1 MSEDERIGL
10 SEPYLAGNAR
20 AYLEEC
26 LTTNFVS
33 SVGPFVDRFE
43 RVFAEYVGSRYAIA
57 CASGTAAIHVAM
69 RLAGVEAGDEVLV
82 PTLTF
87 VASVNP
93 ILYQGGT
100 PVLVDAE
107 PATWNADPALI
118 VEELALRARTG
129 RRQPKA
135 VEVVHLLGHPADIAP
150 VAAACERHGVTL
162 IEDAAEA
169 LGARYVGGALD
180 GRHVGTIGKIGC
192 FSFNGN
198 KIITSGAGGMIT
210 TDDEALA
217 RRAKHLTTQ
226 ARLPGLEYRHDEV
239 GYNYRLSNLSAALG
253 LSQLELLPEILA
265 KKQEIA
271 DRYQRGLARARGL
284 APPPHTSWAAPTFSL
299 YTLDVDPKASGTD
312 RSALMARLRERRIEA
327 RPIWSPVH
335 TLPPYAGAPVL
346 RGHVAEA
353 VFAGALSLPS
363 SAALTAAQQERVLAL
378 LGPSNHRKSA

>member
-1 MSEDERIGL
+1 MSEDDRIGL

-43 RVFAEYVGSRYAIA
+43 RAFADYVGSRFAIA
-57 CASGTAAIHVAM
+57 CASGTAALHVAM

-93 ILYQGGT
+93 IIYQGAT

-107 PATWNADPALI
+107 ATTWNADPALI
-118 VEELALRARTG
+118 VDELELRARTG

-135 VEVVHLLGHPADIAP
+135 VEVVHLLGHPADIVP
-150 VAAACERHGVTL
+150 VAAACDRHGVTL

-198 KIITSGAGGMIT
+198 KIITCGAGGMIT

-226 ARLPGLEYRHDEV
+226 ARMPGIEYRHDEV

-253 LSQLELLPEILA
+253 LSQLEVLGDILA
-265 KKQEIA
+265 RRKQNA
-271 DRYQRGLARARGL
+271 ARYDRGLAGARGL
-284 APPPHTSWAAPTFSL
+284 APPPRAAWGAPTFWL
-299 YTLDVDPKASGTD
+299 YTIDVDPAASGTD
-312 RSALMARLRERRIEA
+312 RTALMARLRERRIEA
-327 RPIWSPVH
+327 RPIWSPIH
-335 TLPPYAGAPVL
+335 TMQPYAGL
-346 RGHVAEA
+346 RAIRGQVAET
-353 VFAGALSLPS
+353 VFARALSLPS
-363 SAALTAAQQERVLAL
+363 SASLTAAQQDRVLL
-378 LGPSNHRKSA
+378 LLRGEQ